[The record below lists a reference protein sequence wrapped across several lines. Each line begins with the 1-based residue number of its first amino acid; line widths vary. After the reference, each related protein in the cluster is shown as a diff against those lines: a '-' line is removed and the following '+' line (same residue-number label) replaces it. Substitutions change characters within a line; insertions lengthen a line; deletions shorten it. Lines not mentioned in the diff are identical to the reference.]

1 MDPGLAE
8 MFSAAVKQLVKK
20 EGRGGQNARA
30 DRLGI
35 KKAHLSNTL
44 AGPDR
49 KDMSCEK
56 AYLKKNPFC

>member
-1 MDPGLAE
+1 MAPGLAE

-20 EGRGGQNARA
+20 EGRGGQKGLAG
-30 DRLGI
+30 RLCI
-35 KKAHLSNTL
+35 KKAHLSNAL
-44 AGPDR
+44 AGPDG

>member
-1 MDPGLAE
+1 MAPGLAE

-20 EGRGGQNARA
+20 EGRCGQNALA

-35 KKAHLSNTL
+35 KMAHLSNTL
-44 AGPDR
+44 AGPDG

>member
-1 MDPGLAE
+1 MAPGLAE

-20 EGRGGQNARA
+20 EGRGGPNALA

-35 KKAHLSNTL
+35 EKAHLSNTL
-44 AGPDR
+44 AGSDV

>member
-1 MDPGLAE
+1 MAPGLAE

-20 EGRGGQNARA
+20 EGRGCQNALA
-30 DRLGI
+30 DRLCI

-44 AGPDR
+44 AGSDG